1 MSHFN
6 KELKK
11 KKKVNI
17 DPFCETGGG
26 GGSST
31 PTKDGMGELKG
42 GDTTEIEVVLVK
54 VIESLCLRST

>member
-1 MSHFN
+1 M
-6 KELKK
+6 KRE
-11 KKKVNI
+11 
-17 DPFCETGGG
+17 GGG
-26 GGSST
+26 ISST